1 MGASPL
7 RSRLFTAVLAAVVLY
22 PLVSA
27 ALIPGFMVP
36 MRRRLARAMPSEWAA
51 VVNDGSFLYASPY
64 VLGNHLYEDGLV
76 ALRVRQ
82 VFLHGFPLDPYTCE
96 KSRCSW
102 VFGAI
107 LTYSMAFFWLLAGGH
122 PEAGMVLAAGVT
134 AAVKTYALYRLYAYA
149 VRDRKAALV
158 AAPFT
163 VFFSDTLVLP
173 FAELYGL
180 LDHLLSWNL
189 GGLGGAFAQFP
200 RRVFNPM
207 WVQDYSRMPSVGM
220 SILLTSGV
228 LAAAFRLA
236 EASVPRRAMSL
247 LAGAAVGVIGF
258 ANFYEWPLST
268 ASLACFFVLSAA
280 ADLPPAGRRNLLWMT
295 ASGLTSS
302 AAYGLW
308 AWSFMAA
315 SRSSIIHRAG
325 DAVQLRPENLIY
337 LAYAAWFF
345 WLARRDAA
353 RRTLWLVGSA
363 VETAVF
369 LLCASPLVLGFDM
382 SFSRHYHMHANLAM
396 VVAVL
401 MLVLSRRPWTAWVP
415 RHAYVLLL
423 LIAAWDVSINK
434 AWSEKYFKLHGAPS
448 EIEESMKWVD
458 ANVPPGSIVVT
469 LSNQALLGLP
479 RWTRARTLVS
489 HYSPTVGHPCLP
501 TSENLSRFALLLKTG
516 GVDLEAF
523 LKERWFPFRAERDLD
538 DELTFYSRNHAM
550 SQRERTDW
558 PFFLMGEVL
567 TAPGVLEES
576 ADQVRAAF
584 SRQEPLAPPF
594 YLWLRREEERFL
606 SLTPESRGARRI
618 YDEGGVSVY
627 EFR

>member
-1 MGASPL
+1 MNGTSQ

-36 MRRRLARAMPSEWAA
+36 MRQRLARAMPSEWAA

-82 VFLHGFPLDPYTCE
+82 VLLHGFPLDPYTCE

-107 LTYSMAFFWLLAGGH
+107 LTYAMAFFWLLAGGH
-122 PEAGMVLAAGVT
+122 PEAGMLLASGVT
-134 AAVKTYALYRLYAYA
+134 ASVKTYALYRLYAYA
-149 VRDRKAALV
+149 LRDRKAALF
-158 AAPFT
+158 AAPLT
-163 VFFSDTLVLP
+163 LFFSDTLVLP
-173 FAELYGL
+173 FAEFYGL
-180 LDHLLSWNL
+180 LDHLFSWNL
-189 GGLGGAFAQFP
+189 SGLGGAFAQLP

-220 SILLTSGV
+220 SILLTGGV
-228 LAAAFRLA
+228 LTAACRLA
-236 EASVPRRAMSL
+236 ASAGRRPAASL
-247 LAGAAVGVIGF
+247 LAGAAVGAIGF

-268 ASLACFFVLSAA
+268 ASLACFFIFSAA
-280 ADLPPAGRRNLLWMT
+280 ADFPSAGRWNLRWM
-295 ASGLTSS
+295 AAAGLVSS
-302 AAYGLW
+302 ASYGLW

-315 SRSSIIHRAG
+315 SRSSIIQRAG
-325 DAVQLRPENLIY
+325 DSVDVRPENLVY
-337 LAYAAWFF
+337 LAYAAWFY
-345 WLARRDAA
+345 WLARRDAV
-353 RRTLWLVGSA
+353 RRPLWLLGSSLEA
-363 VETAVF
+363 AVF

-382 SFSRHYHMHANLAM
+382 SFSRHFHMHANLAM

-401 MLVLSRRPWTAWVP
+401 ILLLSRRPWTVWAP

-423 LIAAWDVSINK
+423 LIAAWDVSVNK

-448 EIEESMKWVD
+448 EIEKSMSWVD
-458 ANVPPGSIVVT
+458 ANTPPGALVVT
-469 LSNQALLGLP
+469 LSNPALLGLP
-479 RWTRARTLVS
+479 RWTRARSLVS
-489 HYSPTVGHPCLP
+489 HYSPTVGHPCLA
-501 TSENLSRFALLLKTG
+501 TSDNLARFALMLKTG

-523 LKERWFPFRAERDLD
+523 LRERWFPFRAERDLD
-538 DELTFYSRNHAM
+538 DELTFYSRNHALA
-550 SQRERTDW
+550 QRERTDW

-567 TAPGVLEES
+567 TVPGVLEDS

-584 SRQEPLAPPF
+584 AGVEPLAPPF
-594 YLWLRREEERFL
+594 YLWLRHGEERFL
-606 SLTPESRGARRI
+606 VRTPESRGARRV
-618 YDEGGVSVY
+618 YDADGVSVY